1 MEVDHED
8 IGGENQSLWKSF
20 LSKATKLTYKH
31 GEATMIVCG
40 DKGNPYGEII
50 HSMRSSSSR
59 IGRPVDQK
67 PYFFN
72 YRFVDADG
80 EIDEALDLHTWT
92 VQDENHFD
100 QVPTVVCHS
109 HLVNGRLGYMFCID
123 ISNPNMIKVQFD
135 KWVDFINKS
144 QQLVFEKV
152 GDKKAQQL
160 RDAVS
165 RRIQLFELSGV
176 EENLLVED
184 EKETPELDRE
194 KPKINVG
201 AQITVVICQAE
212 QFEKNFAHVKAGT
225 DRLFQRI
232 LLYIRERS
240 LEIGA
245 TLFTFANR
253 RQGANIKRYIDSVVM
268 EQKLTKKPNITDIA
282 LQELKDEQVF
292 LPAGFD
298 SEAKLATKRSKHRK
312 SFEELF
318 PTKPTKKPRKR
329 YEYKKEPQRDDQ
341 HYLGILFFELKKT
354 ESAREAR
361 AKWEKSQEKGK
372 TPVDRRMRVPNVH
385 RRSSRRSVGGRKD
398 YKIRNDKYKTLRLI
412 KGKDRQPSNSK
423 LN

>member
-1 MEVDHED
+1 MELDPESD
-8 IGGENQSLWKSF
+8 TEEKNLSLWKSF
-20 LSKATKLTYKH
+20 LSKATKPTYKH

-59 IGRPVDQK
+59 IGRPAAQL

-100 QVPTVVCHS
+100 QVPTVVCNS
-109 HLVNGRLGYMFCID
+109 HLVNGRLGYMFCIN
-123 ISNPNMIKVQFD
+123 ISKPNMIKAQFD
-135 KWVDFINKS
+135 KWVDFMNKS

-152 GDKKAQQL
+152 GVKKTQQL
-160 RDAVS
+160 KDAVS

-212 QFEKNFAHVKAGT
+212 HLEKNFAHIKADT
-225 DRLFQRI
+225 DRIFQRI

-240 LEIGA
+240 FEIGA
-245 TLFTFANR
+245 TIFTFANR

-268 EQKLTKKPNITDIA
+268 EQKLTKKPNIADIA
-282 LQELKDEQVF
+282 LQDLKEEQVF

-298 SEAKLATKRSKHRK
+298 SEAKLATKRAKYRK

-318 PTKPTKKPRKR
+318 PCKPMKKSRKR

-354 ESAREAR
+354 ESVREHR
-361 AKWEKSQEKGK
+361 AKWEKKTREGK
-372 TPVDRRMRVPNVH
+372 NACR
-385 RRSSRRSVGGRKD
+385 
-398 YKIRNDKYKTLRLI
+398 
-412 KGKDRQPSNSK
+412 
-423 LN
+423 

>member
-1 MEVDHED
+1 MEVDPED
-8 IGGENQSLWKSF
+8 TEERNLSLWKSF
-20 LSKATKLTYKH
+20 LSKTTKLTYKH
-31 GEATMIVCG
+31 GEATMIICG

-72 YRFVDADG
+72 YRFVDAEG

-92 VQDENHFD
+92 VQDVNHFA
-100 QVPTVVCHS
+100 QVPTVVCRS
-109 HLVNGRLGYMFCID
+109 HLANGRLGYMFCID
-123 ISNPNMIKVQFD
+123 ISNPHMIKVQFD
-135 KWVDFINKS
+135 KWVDFISKS

-152 GDKKAQQL
+152 GEKKAQEL

-184 EKETPELDRE
+184 EKETPDLDRE
-194 KPKINVG
+194 NPKINVG

-212 QFEKNFAHVKAGT
+212 QFEKNFAHIKAGT
-225 DRLFQRI
+225 DRVFQRI

-245 TLFTFANR
+245 SLFTFANR

-298 SEAKLATKRSKHRK
+298 SEAKLKTMCAKHRK

-318 PTKPTKKPRKR
+318 PSKPLKKPRKR
-329 YEYKKEPQRDDQ
+329 YEYKEEPQRDDQ
-341 HYLGILFFELKKT
+341 HYLGILFFELKKA
-354 ESAREAR
+354 EQAREAR
-361 AKWEKSQEKGK
+361 QKWEKSQENLGK
-372 TPVDRRMRVPNVH
+372 KTALRVPSSVH
-385 RRSSRRSVGGRKD
+385 RRNSRRSVGGRKD
-398 YKIRNDKYKTLRLI
+398 YKMRNDKYKTLRLI
-412 KGKDRQPSNSK
+412 KGKDRQSSSK